1 MQPPGAE
8 EVVAALVEEV
18 VVVEALVEVV
28 VVVEALVE
36 VTRVVLVLLALV
48 EDGTALL
55 LLPTPVEPLQEKTAG
70 PGMM

>member
-8 EVVAALVEEV
+8 EVVAALVEE
-18 VVVEALVEVV
+18 V

-55 LLPTPVEPLQEKTAG
+55 LPTPVEPLQEKTAG